1 MNTIITSHG
10 QFKPIRQTNLKYL
23 PCTLLFFLNI
33 RQLLCQ
39 ENLENQKMDLNE
51 TYTRRKK
58 IPIFIRYTRL
68 VYTFIYEIN
77 KQDLFI
83 VTPRQQNY
91 FGCSSHTKS
100 TSLHSKRFRGVLCV
114 FRCLN
119 ARGLGRERENGGR
132 EEGVPIPVGSK
143 REKRPKRQRKRLV
156 RKIKENKY
164 LFLKIT

>member
-1 MNTIITSHG
+1 
-10 QFKPIRQTNLKYL
+10 
-23 PCTLLFFLNI
+23 
-33 RQLLCQ
+33 
-39 ENLENQKMDLNE
+39 MDLNE

-91 FGCSSHTKS
+91 FGRLSHTKS
-100 TSLHSKRFRGVLCV
+100 TSLHSKCFRGVLCV

-119 ARGLGRERENGGR
+119 ARGLGREREKGGR
-132 EEGVPIPVGSK
+132 GPNTRGVKKGKTHKTPTETLGT
-143 REKRPKRQRKRLV
+143 Q
-156 RKIKENKY
+156 N
-164 LFLKIT
+164 